1 MNDVVAYCGIITATD
16 RKHKNKGWHVELVKL
31 LKIKKKILRLPV
43 RFWFKTGLSERPI
56 VVPAHILCSGFF
68 YLK

>member
-31 LKIKKKILRLPV
+31 LKIETNSV
-43 RFWFKTGLSERPI
+43 FASE
-56 VVPAHILCSGFF
+56 VLVSD
-68 YLK
+68 